1 MDAEVALLNAE
12 WILRRLGKKKMHF
25 DHLPPRELRNPVEPD
40 GCRSVCGLIC
50 NWSPL
55 TWCND
60 YEKYRLKCN
69 FSKLASKLNQW
80 YQIYELHPLSSS
92 DGNNQ
97 ARRRLKTNAALSDRW
112 MPAWPRLAGS
122 GDSRPAATQA
132 VPTGETTGES
142 RPVAPP
148 CALLPSIR
156 PLISLFP
163 PPPSFLG
170 LPCRSL
176 FYFSS
181 SLHDA
186 FPSFPPHL
194 QSFSSFLSSFQ
205 FLFYEV
211 AWKRSSRYKKDLTK
225 YTCLIGFT
233 GRSHQR
239 CWLFVRKLLVLSV
252 QFKREKSELLSHSV
266 FPLCCQAEKDFIV

>member
-1 MDAEVALLNAE
+1 MFACLHVVLQVHTTYGCLISWSWMQKSRYLTPNE
-12 WILRRLGKKKMHF
+12 KKMHF

-132 VPTGETTGES
+132 APTGETAGES

-163 PPPSFLG
+163 PLPPSSAFLVG
-170 LPCRSL
+170 RCFISYRLSMML
-176 FYFSS
+176 FRLSPLIYSHSPASSHLSS
-181 SLHDA
+181 S
-186 FPSFPPHL
+186 SFM
-194 QSFSSFLSSFQ
+194 
-205 FLFYEV
+205 
-211 AWKRSSRYKKDLTK
+211 KRLEREAVDIRRIRLNTP
-225 YTCLIGFT
+225 
-233 GRSHQR
+233 
-239 CWLFVRKLLVLSV
+239 VLSA
-252 QFKREKSELLSHSV
+252 LLAGHTSV
-266 FPLCCQAEKDFIV
+266 ADCL

>member
-1 MDAEVALLNAE
+1 M
-12 WILRRLGKKKMHF
+12 
-25 DHLPPRELRNPVEPD
+25 
-40 GCRSVCGLIC
+40 
-50 NWSPL
+50 
-55 TWCND
+55 
-60 YEKYRLKCN
+60 KCN

-132 VPTGETTGES
+132 APTGETAGES

-163 PPPSFLG
+163 PLPPSSAFLVG
-170 LPCRSL
+170 RCFISYRLSMML
-176 FYFSS
+176 FRLSPLIYSPSPASS
-181 SLHDA
+181 
-186 FPSFPPHL
+186 HL
-194 QSFSSFLSSFQ
+194 SNSSFM
-205 FLFYEV
+205 
-211 AWKRSSRYKKDLTK
+211 KRLEREAVDIRRIRLNTP
-225 YTCLIGFT
+225 
-233 GRSHQR
+233 
-239 CWLFVRKLLVLSV
+239 VLSA
-252 QFKREKSELLSHSV
+252 LLAGHTSV
-266 FPLCCQAEKDFIV
+266 ADCL